1 MNGMR
6 TQGTAAALEARRLI
20 AADLLQDGMKQA
32 DVARHLRVHVSTV
45 GRWKRALDAG
55 GREALGAKPQTAWSK
70 LEAWQKERLID
81 LLRRGPLAAGF
92 ETDLWTCPRV
102 AQLIEDE
109 FGVTYHVDHIGRL
122 LRSLGFTPQKPARRA
137 RERDDEAIESWRQ
150 NDWPRIKKRAV
161 TSKLPSSFSTKPA
174 SCCNR

>member
-6 TQGTAAALEARRLI
+6 TQGTAAVLEARRLI

-32 DVARHLRVHVSTV
+32 DVARHLRVHVRTV
-45 GRWKRALDAG
+45 ERWKRALDVG
-55 GREALGAKPQTAWSK
+55 GREALAAKPQTPWSK
-70 LEAWQKERLID
+70 LEAWQKQRLVD

-92 ETDLWTCPRV
+92 DTDLWTCPRV
-102 AQLIEDE
+102 AQLIEDT

-137 RERDDEAIESWRQ
+137 RERDEEAIESWRAS
-150 NDWPRIKKRAV
+150 DWPRIKKRDV
-161 TSKLPSSFSTKPA
+161 SVKLPSSFSTKRA
-174 SCCNR
+174 SCSSR